1 MPINSVVCIKQVP
14 DTSQVRIDPET
25 GSLVRQ
31 GIPSVANPYDLYAL
45 ETALSI
51 RDRHGGFI
59 TALSMGPPQAE
70 EVLRKTLGYG
80 ADRAVLLSDRAFA
93 GADTLA
99 TTYALAA
106 AVEKIAAGSLVAN
119 IGSGKGVDIVFC
131 GKQSIDGDTGQVGPG
146 LARRLSFSQLTYV
159 CSLLEVD
166 LKAMRVK
173 AWRQREDGRELL
185 QAQMP
190 VAVTVTEQ
198 CSSIRYASLPGLIA
212 AAKKPVEVWSAA
224 DLNVERGRLGLK
236 GSPTRVSK
244 IFAPPAR
251 QRGEALSGPGKS
263 AGEMA
268 ASLFDRLAD
277 RGLKI
282 GRRGG

>member
-1 MPINSVVCIKQVP
+1 MSINSLVCIKQVP
-14 DTSQVRIDPET
+14 DTTQVRIDPET
-25 GSLVRQ
+25 GSLVRK

-45 ETALSI
+45 ETALSV
-51 RDRHGGFI
+51 RDQHGGFI

-70 EVLRKTLGYG
+70 EVLRKALGYG
-80 ADRAVLLSDRAFA
+80 VDRAVLLSDRAFA

-106 AVEKIAAGSLVAN
+106 AVKKIA
-119 IGSGKGVDIVFC
+119 SGRDAQTGASGIDIIFS

-146 LARRLSFSQLTYV
+146 MARRLNFSQLTYV
-159 CSLLEVD
+159 CSLIEIDVE
-166 LKAMRVK
+166 ARCVE

-185 QAQMP
+185 QAKMP

-198 CSSIRYASLPGLIA
+198 CSSIRYAALPDLIT

-224 DLNVERGRLGLK
+224 DLDVDRERLGLR

-251 QRGEALSGPGKS
+251 KRGETLTAPERSVAEVAAL
-263 AGEMA
+263 
-268 ASLFDRLAD
+268 LFDRLAE